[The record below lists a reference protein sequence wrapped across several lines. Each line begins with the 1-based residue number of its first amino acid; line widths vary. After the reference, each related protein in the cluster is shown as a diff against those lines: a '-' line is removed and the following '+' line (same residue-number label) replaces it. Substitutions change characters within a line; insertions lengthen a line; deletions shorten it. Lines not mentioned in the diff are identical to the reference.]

1 MGTILVKNAIKRKS
15 GFLYYVDGAG
25 NLSPYVGENHR
36 RLRSKNGTWRKEKKE
51 INFLINMGRIT
62 P

>member
-1 MGTILVKNAIKRKS
+1 MGTILVRNAIKRKS

-36 RLRSKNGTWRKEKKE
+36 RLRSSNGKRRKEKKE
-51 INFLINMGRIT
+51 SF
-62 P
+62 